1 MEELRI
7 SKSFYFTGTRYESG
21 DIYLDVNCDGWDQ
34 EYYTEITKEKA
45 KEIEVL
51 KSLENL
57 MTINEDKRKGN
68 FNFQNLSEA
77 ISIALFLKRNRKKQN

>member
-1 MEELRI
+1 MGRKGIIMDDLRI

-45 KEIEVL
+45 KEIIEFLTKFV
-51 KSLENL
+51 
-57 MTINEDKRKGN
+57 EDRH
-68 FNFQNLSEA
+68 
-77 ISIALFLKRNRKKQN
+77 

>member
-7 SKSFYFTGTRYESG
+7 SKSFYFTGTRYDNG

-45 KEIEVL
+45 KEI
-51 KSLENL
+51 
-57 MTINEDKRKGN
+57 ID
-68 FNFQNLSEA
+68 
-77 ISIALFLKRNRKKQN
+77 FLTKFIGEE